1 MTRLRAAGRDTFRS
15 LEHRNFRLYFGAMA
29 VSFTGTWLQLI
40 AQVLLVL
47 DLTDSGTALGLL
59 TGIQFAPVLLLG
71 AWAGVVIDRHDKRVI
86 MQISSSVM
94 LAVAM
99 LLGVLVLTDQV
110 NLTWVY
116 VLAGVLG
123 IANAFDNPTRR
134 TLVNDLVPHDEI
146 ANAVGL
152 NSMLVTTARLVGPAL
167 AGVLVSTIGIGWCFV
182 LNAVS
187 FLAPI
192 LAVRAMDVA
201 SLRGAPPVAAERG
214 QLRAGLRYAWSVDEV
229 RVPLLMIAFISALA
243 FNFQVLFPLLAE
255 RELGG
260 DGTTFTWLMTAASL
274 GMLIG
279 SLWLARRRAIDT
291 WLLARSAVLLGVA
304 IGFLALAPNVPTALV
319 CAFLVGLSSIGILS
333 GSNTVI
339 QMAAEPIMRGRVL
352 ALYTVV
358 FLGSTPIGG
367 PLVGSVAEHFGT
379 RTALAMGAASSL
391 VAGLVVLRWLA
402 AGRRA
407 PVPSP
412 VALGADGSTV
422 AA

>member
-123 IANAFDNPTRR
+123 VANAFDNPARR

-146 ANAVGL
+146 ANAVSL

-167 AGVLVSTIGIGWCFV
+167 AGVLVSTVGIGWCFV
-182 LNAVS
+182 LNALS

-192 LAVRAMDVA
+192 VAVRAMDVTA
-201 SLRGAPPVAAERG
+201 LRGAPPVAAERG

-229 RVPLLMIAFISALA
+229 RVPLLMVAVISALA
-243 FNFQVLFPLLAE
+243 FNFQVLLPLLAE

-260 DGTTFTWLMTAASL
+260 DETTFTWLMTTASL

-291 WLLARSAVLLGVA
+291 RLLARSAVLLGVA
-304 IGFLALAPNVPTALV
+304 IALLALAPNVPSALA

-339 QMAAEPIMRGRVL
+339 QMAADPLMRGRVL

-367 PLVGSVAEHFGT
+367 PLVGSVAEHLGT
-379 RTALAMGAASSL
+379 RTALAMGATASL
-391 VAGLVVLRWLA
+391 VAGLTVLRWLA

-407 PVPSP
+407 PVASP